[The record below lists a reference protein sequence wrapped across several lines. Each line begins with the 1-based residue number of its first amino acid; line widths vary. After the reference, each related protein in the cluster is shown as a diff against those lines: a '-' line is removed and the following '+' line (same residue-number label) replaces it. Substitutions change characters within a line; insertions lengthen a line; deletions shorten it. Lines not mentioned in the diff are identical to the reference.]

1 MVFVPVVFTVSEFFL
16 ITITGKDG
24 LNFSLLN
31 EYRNP
36 LLIEEMG
43 PTNKQTNVF
52 ATQTK

>member
-16 ITITGKDG
+16 ITVMGKDG
-24 LNFSLLN
+24 LEFSLLN

-36 LLIEEMG
+36 LLIKETG

-52 ATQTK
+52 AAQTE